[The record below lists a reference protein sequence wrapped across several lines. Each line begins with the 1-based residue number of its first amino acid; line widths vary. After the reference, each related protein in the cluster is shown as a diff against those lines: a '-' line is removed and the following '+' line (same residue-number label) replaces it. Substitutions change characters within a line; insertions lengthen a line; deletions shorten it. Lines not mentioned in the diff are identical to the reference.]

1 VTRRPGLP
9 VKEIKKMSNLT
20 SCATC
25 GRASNAV
32 SDAILAIGSID
43 NLADLKLVSKEVHSR
58 WMVLSRVTAATAA
71 VQFNVGDKVRLRRR
85 GITGVITKFGPKN
98 IFVRSDGP
106 SPTTPDAVTN
116 TVWRCHPTLLEKVS
130 D

>member
-32 SDAILAIGSID
+32 ADAILAIGSID

-71 VQFNVGDKVRLRRR
+71 TQFNVGDKVRLRRR

-98 IFVRSDGP
+98 IFVRSD
-106 SPTTPDAVTN
+106 VTN